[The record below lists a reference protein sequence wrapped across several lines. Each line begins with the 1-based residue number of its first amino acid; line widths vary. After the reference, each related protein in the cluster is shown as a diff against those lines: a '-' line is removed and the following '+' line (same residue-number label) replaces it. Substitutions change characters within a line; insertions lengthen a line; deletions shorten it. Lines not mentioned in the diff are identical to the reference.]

1 MPRYVIPTQS
11 GGYIG
16 VDGPVPYD
24 DTQARFDALADSIA
38 AQSRRPVPMTIQ
50 NMPVPRANAPMGPNA
65 GPQMP
70 VRLPVA
76 IQNQP
81 PSLMREA
88 RPGIQ
93 NYWNAPGA
101 YEAQERYGIPPV
113 LMQRS
118 PYATAGYMAGPD
130 GSVNPLVGYPS
141 IYPHVLN
148 GTPQNY
154 AAPAMANAWSV
165 LGPWLAP
172 PAQNGMAQEL
182 LRAMTQR
189 TPRRAAGGTG
199 GGGTQRTTPAQ
210 KTAAPQQQP
219 DTPNPP
225 MGPNAGPQRPPV
237 TAPAEVRG
245 VYNPTPINTPNPPM
259 GPNAGPQRPPVT
271 APAEV
276 RGVYNP
282 TPINTPQ
289 YTQGEV
295 FEAAIN
301 QAAPDSIIRDLG
313 QFDYDDYFV
322 VPGGDA
328 SVGDTGTYADP
339 YAPGAESR
347 EWYLL
352 HGGNPDNV
360 GRLGMSPL
368 AQEVIEYTPPPAAT
382 APEVRGTYNPTPI
395 NTPQLYGE
403 LGNAAR
409 SALTNEYRGAYNPEV
424 RGPVHP
430 SILSS
435 R

>member
-245 VYNPTPINTPNPPM
+245 VYNPTPINTP
-259 GPNAGPQRPPVT
+259 
-271 APAEV
+271 
-276 RGVYNP
+276 
-282 TPINTPQ
+282 Q

-322 VPGGDA
+322 VLGGDA

-382 APEVRGTYNPTPI
+382 APEVRGTYNPTP
-395 NTPQLYGE
+395 QLYGE

>member
-38 AQSRRPVPMTIQ
+38 AQSRRPVPMAIQ

-113 LMQRS
+113 LMQRL

-189 TPRRAAGGTG
+189 APRRAAGGTG
-199 GGGTQRTTPAQ
+199 GGGTQRTAPAQ

-237 TAPAEVRG
+237 AAPAEVRG
-245 VYNPTPINTPNPPM
+245 VYNP
-259 GPNAGPQRPPVT
+259 A
-271 APAEV
+271 
-276 RGVYNP
+276 
-282 TPINTPQ
+282 PINTPQ

-313 QFDYDDYFV
+313 QFDYDDYFA

-328 SVGDTGTYADP
+328 SVGGTGTYADP

-368 AQEVIEYTPPPAAT
+368 AQEAIGYTPPPAAT
-382 APEVRGTYNPTPI
+382 APEVRGAYNPA
-395 NTPQLYGE
+395 PQLYGE

-409 SALTNEYRGAYNPEV
+409 SALANGYRGAYNPEV

>member
-245 VYNPTPINTPNPPM
+245 VYNPTPINTP
-259 GPNAGPQRPPVT
+259 
-271 APAEV
+271 
-276 RGVYNP
+276 
-282 TPINTPQ
+282 Q
-289 YTQGEV
+289 YTQAEV

-382 APEVRGTYNPTPI
+382 APEVRGTYNPTP
-395 NTPQLYGE
+395 QLYGE

>member
-245 VYNPTPINTPNPPM
+245 VYNPTPINTP
-259 GPNAGPQRPPVT
+259 
-271 APAEV
+271 
-276 RGVYNP
+276 
-282 TPINTPQ
+282 Q

-360 GRLGMSPL
+360 GRLGMNPL

-382 APEVRGTYNPTPI
+382 APEVRGTYNPTP
-395 NTPQLYGE
+395 QLYGE

-409 SALTNEYRGAYNPEV
+409 SALTNEYRGAYNPEA

>member
-65 GPQMP
+65 RPQMP

-245 VYNPTPINTPNPPM
+245 VYNPTPINTP
-259 GPNAGPQRPPVT
+259 
-271 APAEV
+271 
-276 RGVYNP
+276 
-282 TPINTPQ
+282 Q

-382 APEVRGTYNPTPI
+382 APEVRGTYNPTP
-395 NTPQLYGE
+395 QLYGE

>member
-130 GSVNPLVGYPS
+130 GSVNPLMGYPS

-199 GGGTQRTTPAQ
+199 GTGGGGTQRTTPAQ

-245 VYNPTPINTPNPPM
+245 VYNLTPN
-259 GPNAGPQRPPVT
+259 
-271 APAEV
+271 
-276 RGVYNP
+276 
-282 TPINTPQ
+282 NTPQ

-368 AQEVIEYTPPPAAT
+368 AQEVIEYTPPLAAT
-382 APEVRGTYNPTPI
+382 APEVRGTYNP
-395 NTPQLYGE
+395 TPQLYGE

>member
-245 VYNPTPINTPNPPM
+245 VYNPTPINTP
-259 GPNAGPQRPPVT
+259 
-271 APAEV
+271 
-276 RGVYNP
+276 
-282 TPINTPQ
+282 Q

-339 YAPGAESR
+339 YAPGADSR

-368 AQEVIEYTPPPAAT
+368 AQEVI
-382 APEVRGTYNPTPI
+382 
-395 NTPQLYGE
+395 
-403 LGNAAR
+403 
-409 SALTNEYRGAYNPEV
+409 
-424 RGPVHP
+424 
-430 SILSS
+430 
-435 R
+435 

>member
-172 PAQNGMAQEL
+172 PAQNGMSQEL

-219 DTPNPP
+219 D
-225 MGPNAGPQRPPV
+225 
-237 TAPAEVRG
+237 
-245 VYNPTPINTPNPPM
+245 TPNPPM

-382 APEVRGTYNPTPI
+382 APEVRGTYNPTP
-395 NTPQLYGE
+395 QLYGE

>member
-38 AQSRRPVPMTIQ
+38 AQRRRPVPMTIQ

-199 GGGTQRTTPAQ
+199 GGGTQRTTPTQ

-219 DTPNPP
+219 D
-225 MGPNAGPQRPPV
+225 
-237 TAPAEVRG
+237 
-245 VYNPTPINTPNPPM
+245 TPNPPM

-382 APEVRGTYNPTPI
+382 APEVRGTYNPTP
-395 NTPQLYGE
+395 QLYGE

>member
-245 VYNPTPINTPNPPM
+245 VYNPTPINTP
-259 GPNAGPQRPPVT
+259 R
-271 APAEV
+271 
-276 RGVYNP
+276 
-282 TPINTPQ
+282 

-382 APEVRGTYNPTPI
+382 APEVRGTYNPTP
-395 NTPQLYGE
+395 QLYGE

>member
-225 MGPNAGPQRPPV
+225 MGR
-237 TAPAEVRG
+237 
-245 VYNPTPINTPNPPM
+245 
-259 GPNAGPQRPPVT
+259 NAGPQRPPVT

-382 APEVRGTYNPTPI
+382 APEVRGTYNPTP
-395 NTPQLYGE
+395 QLYGE

>member
-50 NMPVPRANAPMGPNA
+50 NMPVPRVNAPMGPNA

-219 DTPNPP
+219 
-225 MGPNAGPQRPPV
+225 
-237 TAPAEVRG
+237 
-245 VYNPTPINTPNPPM
+245 NTPNPPM

-339 YAPGAESR
+339 YAPGAKSR

-360 GRLGMSPL
+360 GRLGTSPL
-368 AQEVIEYTPPPAAT
+368 VQEVIEYTPPPAAT
-382 APEVRGTYNPTPI
+382 APEVRGTYNP
-395 NTPQLYGE
+395 TPQLYGE

>member
-38 AQSRRPVPMTIQ
+38 AQSRRPVPVTIQ

-199 GGGTQRTTPAQ
+199 GRGTRKTTPAR

-219 DTPNPP
+219 D
-225 MGPNAGPQRPPV
+225 
-237 TAPAEVRG
+237 
-245 VYNPTPINTPNPPM
+245 TPNPPM

-339 YAPGAESR
+339 YAPGAKSR

-382 APEVRGTYNPTPI
+382 APEVRGTYNPTP
-395 NTPQLYGE
+395 QSYGE

-424 RGPVHP
+424 RGPVQP

>member
-118 PYATAGYMAGPD
+118 PYATAGYMAGLD

-219 DTPNPP
+219 D
-225 MGPNAGPQRPPV
+225 
-237 TAPAEVRG
+237 
-245 VYNPTPINTPNPPM
+245 TPNPPM

-382 APEVRGTYNPTPI
+382 APEVRGTYNPTP
-395 NTPQLYGE
+395 QLYGE

>member
-189 TPRRAAGGTG
+189 TPRRAADGTG

-219 DTPNPP
+219 
-225 MGPNAGPQRPPV
+225 
-237 TAPAEVRG
+237 
-245 VYNPTPINTPNPPM
+245 NTPNPPM

-382 APEVRGTYNPTPI
+382 VPEVRGTYNP
-395 NTPQLYGE
+395 TPQLYGE

>member
-199 GGGTQRTTPAQ
+199 GGGTQRTIPAQ

-219 DTPNPP
+219 D
-225 MGPNAGPQRPPV
+225 
-237 TAPAEVRG
+237 
-245 VYNPTPINTPNPPM
+245 TPNPPM

-382 APEVRGTYNPTPI
+382 APEVRGTYNPTP
-395 NTPQLYGE
+395 QLYGE

>member
-189 TPRRAAGGTG
+189 TPRRAAGG
-199 GGGTQRTTPAQ
+199 GTQRTTPAQ

-219 DTPNPP
+219 D
-225 MGPNAGPQRPPV
+225 
-237 TAPAEVRG
+237 
-245 VYNPTPINTPNPPM
+245 TPNPPM

-382 APEVRGTYNPTPI
+382 APEVRGTYNPTP
-395 NTPQLYGE
+395 QLYGE

>member
-245 VYNPTPINTPNPPM
+245 VYNPTPINTP
-259 GPNAGPQRPPVT
+259 
-271 APAEV
+271 
-276 RGVYNP
+276 
-282 TPINTPQ
+282 Q

-382 APEVRGTYNPTPI
+382 APEVRGTYNPTP
-395 NTPQLYGE
+395 QLSGE

>member
-113 LMQRS
+113 LMHRS

-189 TPRRAAGGTG
+189 TPRCAAGGTG

-225 MGPNAGPQRPPV
+225 MGPNAGPQRPP
-237 TAPAEVRG
+237 
-245 VYNPTPINTPNPPM
+245 M
-259 GPNAGPQRPPVT
+259 T

-382 APEVRGTYNPTPI
+382 APEVRGTYNPTP
-395 NTPQLYGE
+395 QLYGE

-424 RGPVHP
+424 RGPVRP

>member
-245 VYNPTPINTPNPPM
+245 VYNPTPINTP
-259 GPNAGPQRPPVT
+259 
-271 APAEV
+271 
-276 RGVYNP
+276 
-282 TPINTPQ
+282 Q

-352 HGGNPDNV
+352 HGGNPDHV

-382 APEVRGTYNPTPI
+382 APEVRGTYNP
-395 NTPQLYGE
+395 TPQLYGE

>member
-225 MGPNAGPQRPPV
+225 MGPNAGS
-237 TAPAEVRG
+237 
-245 VYNPTPINTPNPPM
+245 
-259 GPNAGPQRPPVT
+259 QRPPVT

-328 SVGDTGTYADP
+328 FVGDTGTYADP

-382 APEVRGTYNPTPI
+382 APEVRGTYNPTP
-395 NTPQLYGE
+395 QLYGE

>member
-245 VYNPTPINTPNPPM
+245 VYNPTPINTP
-259 GPNAGPQRPPVT
+259 
-271 APAEV
+271 
-276 RGVYNP
+276 
-282 TPINTPQ
+282 Q

-295 FEAAIN
+295 FEATIN

-382 APEVRGTYNPTPI
+382 APEVRGTYNPTP
-395 NTPQLYGE
+395 QLYGE

>member
-245 VYNPTPINTPNPPM
+245 VYNPTPINTP
-259 GPNAGPQRPPVT
+259 
-271 APAEV
+271 
-276 RGVYNP
+276 
-282 TPINTPQ
+282 Q

-382 APEVRGTYNPTPI
+382 APEVRGTYNPTP
-395 NTPQLYGE
+395 QLYGE

-409 SALTNEYRGAYNPEV
+409 SALTNEHRGAYNPEV

>member
-182 LRAMTQR
+182 LHAMTQR

-219 DTPNPP
+219 D
-225 MGPNAGPQRPPV
+225 
-237 TAPAEVRG
+237 
-245 VYNPTPINTPNPPM
+245 TPNPPM

-360 GRLGMSPL
+360 GRLGTSPL
-368 AQEVIEYTPPPAAT
+368 AREVIEYTPPPAAT
-382 APEVRGTYNPTPI
+382 APEVRGTYNP
-395 NTPQLYGE
+395 TPQLYGE

>member
-50 NMPVPRANAPMGPNA
+50 NMPVPRVNAPMGPNA

-219 DTPNPP
+219 
-225 MGPNAGPQRPPV
+225 
-237 TAPAEVRG
+237 
-245 VYNPTPINTPNPPM
+245 NTPNLPM

-382 APEVRGTYNPTPI
+382 APEVRGTYNPTP
-395 NTPQLYGE
+395 QLYGE

>member
-38 AQSRRPVPMTIQ
+38 TQSRRPVPMTIQ

-245 VYNPTPINTPNPPM
+245 VYNPTPINTP
-259 GPNAGPQRPPVT
+259 
-271 APAEV
+271 
-276 RGVYNP
+276 
-282 TPINTPQ
+282 Q

-352 HGGNPDNV
+352 HSGNPDNV

-382 APEVRGTYNPTPI
+382 APEVRGTYNPTP
-395 NTPQLYGE
+395 QLYGE

>member
-199 GGGTQRTTPAQ
+199 RGGTQRTTPAQ

-219 DTPNPP
+219 D
-225 MGPNAGPQRPPV
+225 
-237 TAPAEVRG
+237 
-245 VYNPTPINTPNPPM
+245 TPNPPM

-382 APEVRGTYNPTPI
+382 APEVRGTYNPTP
-395 NTPQLYGE
+395 QLYGE

>member
-189 TPRRAAGGTG
+189 TPRRAADGTG

-219 DTPNPP
+219 D
-225 MGPNAGPQRPPV
+225 
-237 TAPAEVRG
+237 
-245 VYNPTPINTPNPPM
+245 TPNPPM

-382 APEVRGTYNPTPI
+382 APEVRGTYNPTP
-395 NTPQLYGE
+395 QLYGE

>member
-50 NMPVPRANAPMGPNA
+50 NMPVPRVNAPMGPNA

-219 DTPNPP
+219 
-225 MGPNAGPQRPPV
+225 
-237 TAPAEVRG
+237 
-245 VYNPTPINTPNPPM
+245 NTPNPPM

-382 APEVRGTYNPTPI
+382 APEVRGTYNPTP
-395 NTPQLYGE
+395 QLYGE

>member
-245 VYNPTPINTPNPPM
+245 VYNPTPINTP
-259 GPNAGPQRPPVT
+259 
-271 APAEV
+271 
-276 RGVYNP
+276 
-282 TPINTPQ
+282 Q

-360 GRLGMSPL
+360 SRLGMSPL

-382 APEVRGTYNPTPI
+382 APEVRGTYNP
-395 NTPQLYGE
+395 TPQLYGE

>member
-189 TPRRAAGGTG
+189 TPRRAAGTG

-219 DTPNPP
+219 D
-225 MGPNAGPQRPPV
+225 
-237 TAPAEVRG
+237 
-245 VYNPTPINTPNPPM
+245 TPNPPM

-382 APEVRGTYNPTPI
+382 APEVRGTYNPTP
-395 NTPQLYGE
+395 QLYGE

>member
-50 NMPVPRANAPMGPNA
+50 NMPVPRAKAPMGPNA

-245 VYNPTPINTPNPPM
+245 VYNPTPINTP
-259 GPNAGPQRPPVT
+259 
-271 APAEV
+271 
-276 RGVYNP
+276 
-282 TPINTPQ
+282 Q

-352 HGGNPDNV
+352 HDGNPDNV

-382 APEVRGTYNPTPI
+382 APEVRGTYNPTP
-395 NTPQLYGE
+395 QLYGE

>member
-113 LMQRS
+113 LMQRL

-237 TAPAEVRG
+237 P
-245 VYNPTPINTPNPPM
+245 
-259 GPNAGPQRPPVT
+259 

-368 AQEVIEYTPPPAAT
+368 AREVIEYTPPPAAT
-382 APEVRGTYNPTPI
+382 APEVRGTYNP
-395 NTPQLYGE
+395 TPQLYGE

-424 RGPVHP
+424 RGPVRP

>member
-50 NMPVPRANAPMGPNA
+50 NMPVPRVNAPMGPNA

-237 TAPAEVRG
+237 TAPAEVG
-245 VYNPTPINTPNPPM
+245 
-259 GPNAGPQRPPVT
+259 
-271 APAEV
+271 
-276 RGVYNP
+276 GVYNP

-382 APEVRGTYNPTPI
+382 APEVRGTYNPTP
-395 NTPQLYGE
+395 QLYGE

-424 RGPVHP
+424 RGPVRP

>member
-199 GGGTQRTTPAQ
+199 GGGTQRTTLAQ

-219 DTPNPP
+219 D
-225 MGPNAGPQRPPV
+225 
-237 TAPAEVRG
+237 
-245 VYNPTPINTPNPPM
+245 TPNPPM

-382 APEVRGTYNPTPI
+382 APEVRGTYNPTP
-395 NTPQLYGE
+395 QLYGE